1 MIITIT
7 VTPDSEAFLSV
18 WFTLVSLMR
27 SAKVAT
33 NKEVN
38 E

>member
-1 MIITIT
+1 MIIAIT
-7 VTPDSEAFLSV
+7 VTSDSEAFLAV
-18 WFTLVSLMR
+18 WFTLVPLMP